1 MELSPLIKKIGHS
14 LVEIRV
20 RALKNIRSK
29 LDHDII
35 AVPDLVQEKM
45 LFVFLLEWFNFPEV
59 PMQEEVLDLISMLS
73 KHPTGAQMLR
83 EVGAVEFLT
92 QLSPNVDLRLRTTVD
107 GIFDQLFHLPEAL
120 PSCPPT
126 TSYEPHSVPALQTEE
141 DSSARGYFQCSKPK
155 STDAL
160 TPRVSFITSVR
171 CLKFSVF
178 PWLSLN
184 TTDRHI
190 LSSNESSLRSGNHN
204 LVRTTCELLRDVI
217 MQDFPAEIFLQRP
230 STVQSLLSLLGLNV
244 DGDVS
249 YLTLQAL
256 ACLEQ
261 LCRNLR
267 SRLRFYRDPSFCSA
281 KQDPVSQNSSISYPH
296 EARGTQRSGVSSPEE
311 SSPRPSVV
319 GRPVQRARGDGQDGD
334 AASSSGSSSQRG
346 APSRPSQQ
354 SPLPQPHPELPPEM
368 EAEDSLELQLQQW
381 SLARFAVAAVEHALP
396 LIRTESLKV
405 FQRVLEL
412 LAEAQGLLGDSV
424 APEVWD
430 EHSLTAT
437 ELREKLQACIEKLG
451 DVMCH
456 HHGMTSS
463 EQPESSVIHHRM
475 VFTGTAIFTIRLLQ
489 TLLPVEKAEDNLPE
503 STVAAIFLLCLD
515 ASFCVAY
522 PLIHESA
529 VAYLEQACF
538 ERYSLYRRVY
548 RVSHC
553 MEATC
558 TFLKDAQAE
567 GDKNWHELLELAD
580 QGIDAFP
587 YHQHLPMVKECVQIC
602 SYLWKFAQASPLL
615 QSETQKIFLKLLS
628 HPLSQVKVETYSCT
642 LSNLKECLGVQ
653 NVAKPASS
661 ICSGVHFLLHSRALY
676 EISVFG
682 LQDQAREV
690 SAAAK
695 DILLYLLKG
704 RLMMTAASWSRFNEA
719 LYPVIP
725 ILQSYASTDD
735 ALGNCILLLSEASAE
750 KEDEVCSPPTRLRMA
765 LRLLFTKHHTVR
777 NKAVQHLL
785 PHLTSAEGAS
795 NSRPTLDSSTLSC
808 LPNLYVLNK
817 SVDIKLSNSEKSYVK
832 VESVNKL
839 YNILTSETVDL
850 VLRKS
855 AADQLAIV
863 LQDSSMH
870 VVLKALG
877 LSDKL
882 ISFITDC
889 VNNNVASMDCMLEP
903 SICMLRKLVFADPSL
918 RHSLAQQTSLL
929 ITLLRASLL
938 IKESQGDVS
947 EAAALMCILLFDE
960 IARMDVWTDKA
971 GSDTGLSSFSLPAA
985 IIRRY
990 NLPFQAP
997 SHHAVSPYCSVLPP
1011 YSDLLSLKPAWEAL
1025 QITWNTAWH
1034 SGIDGLLEH
1043 LKGFRSDVLEFHGDL
1058 VLSESQVVVLRISN
1072 IRSGL
1077 GDCIHGVRDASSHST
1092 VTFALTRMHL
1102 YLFADRLALKA
1113 TAQSSKNILQT
1124 LSWHNAVER
1133 FIMVR
1138 PACRQDERLLVDI
1151 VSFLNTFFK
1160 QNQSELDHQDL
1171 KWLLELLLNQES
1183 HTLLNLLLSAELQ
1196 THTQIQSQGEADKLQ
1211 AHLSHR
1217 LQRELTGLFNTLLL
1231 RMGHTSNRVCGVLSG
1246 PFASELS
1253 LRLLQCLRLS
1263 DAPCFYGL
1271 PSLERTLRTMAHVTA
1286 LPGWSTHAPSME
1298 PNTLCL
1304 KYLSG
1309 LLEVISSFYV
1319 DLGGNSMSF
1328 MGKGVTKN
1336 AVICLLHLS
1345 HEMMNETKNED
1356 WISLWSLGREQT
1368 SDEQSAAQ
1376 LGLAWLIPLWV
1387 DRDPEVR
1394 CASLAVGA
1402 ALSSLERG
1410 CVALS
1415 ESCQNISGG
1424 LWATVLNILLERQ
1437 ECSMV
1442 RREAAFILQNLLVMP
1457 MPANAEEAKECA
1469 WQSPCVH
1476 DEDSGLCLVGLPAL
1490 QALLYHCQFFESV
1503 GQMVKSCYMGRHAF
1517 TLSPPPPPANVTQET
1532 DLNDSLKHWREML
1545 APLNQTQG
1553 SGSMSTSSTLIP
1565 SGSSSGT
1572 HSPVPTS
1579 GVAGIQ
1585 DTPVNRLTA
1594 QGQSDTDSSDSALT
1608 QESHPGGRTEPVA
1621 IVTPHLL
1628 LSVCGLLDNL
1638 LAVLPEFSLSAL
1650 KHNQILQSMASVVD
1664 AATISQCVSELR
1676 TPLLPAAM
1684 EDARNQVLSSLY
1696 YVQSLCKL
1704 LQSAAMHSEDA
1715 PFHRELFKPL
1725 LNNLIS
1731 ILTLS
1736 VADLDAQAQGAV
1748 LNTWAD
1754 VLMLLATLLRRN
1766 QAAVGPSVGVALG
1779 KHWQCFSDTIRV
1791 CLNQSGAES
1800 SLYTSTLH
1808 FLCVLFTEEAKR
1820 RSGGHTGDLTSKGP
1834 SSSLTAVLSFEPG
1847 EVMCELLLEQY
1858 EKILFPDPFKKVMA
1872 KTFMSLLACS
1882 SSAQSYACKA
1892 GVIDSCVERMK
1903 HIYAEL
1909 HLESVKTGKSIHR
1922 RKQVENSMR
1931 ELKMILEI
1939 LRNCL
1944 YQHNEC
1950 KAVATELRL
1959 AAVLLA
1965 LWPWFLLDDLTM
1977 TSALELLCVYTAN
1990 CTAACS
1996 ALCSSSSCSSGSVQ
2010 AVLPKTAVTNSLM
2023 HGVMKLASQVAPDN
2037 SSIHSLAFSLLA
2049 NLAISRDCKG
2059 ALLKS
2064 NFLQHFLS
2072 LPMPK
2077 AGGRGGVSTGDPL
2090 SLWLRL
2096 LLNVSFGDDGQQMI
2110 LRLRGALELL
2120 VELAQS
2126 KHSSTK
2132 PTILLI
2138 LHNICFCSANKPK
2151 VLANDKAVELLV
2163 SCLSSSSSDIR
2174 TIGAS
2179 ALWALL
2185 HNNQKAKATL
2195 KCPSIR
2201 LKVEEAYVSARKEEE
2216 HRSDKPLNIY
2226 LLKCLRNLTH
2236 IFNS

>member
-1 MELSPLIKKIGHS
+1 MELSSLIKKIGHS
-14 LVEIRV
+14 LLEIRV

-29 LDHDII
+29 LDHGLI
-35 AVPDLVQEKM
+35 AIPDLVQERM

-59 PMQEEVLDLISMLS
+59 PMQEEVLDLIGALS

-83 EVGAVEFLT
+83 EVGAVDFLT
-92 QLSPNVDLRLRTTVD
+92 QLSPNVDPRLRTIVD
-107 GIFDQLFHLPEAL
+107 GIFDQLFHLPELYNVAEIFQNPNVL
-120 PSCPPT
+120 T
-126 TSYEPHSVPALQTEE
+126 DVFKTFIFFLFLYPA
-141 DSSARGYFQCSKPK
+141 
-155 STDAL
+155 
-160 TPRVSFITSVR
+160 VSTSVR

-190 LSSNESSLRSGNHN
+190 LSSNESSLRSDNHN

-230 STVQSLLSLLGLNV
+230 STVQVRLQNVLSVRLYR
-244 DGDVS
+244 GD
-249 YLTLQAL
+249 YLAL

-281 KQDPVSQNSSISYPH
+281 KQDPVSQNSSISYPQ
-296 EARGTQRSGVSSPEE
+296 EVRATQHSGVSSPEE
-311 SSPRPSVV
+311 ISTRPSVV
-319 GRPVQRARGDGQDGD
+319 GRPVQRVRGDGQDGD

-346 APSRPSQQ
+346 APPRPAQQ

-381 SLARFAVAAVEHALP
+381 SLARFAVVTVEHALP

-412 LAEAQGLLGDSV
+412 LAEAQGLLGDSI

-437 ELREKLQACIEKLG
+437 ELREKLRACIETLG
-451 DVMCH
+451 DVIYY

-463 EQPESSVIHHRM
+463 EQPESSLIHHRM

-489 TLLPVEKAEDNLPE
+489 TLLPVEKAGDNLPE
-503 STVAAIFLLCLD
+503 STVAAIFLVCLD
-515 ASFCVAY
+515 SSFSVAY

-538 ERYSLYRRVY
+538 ERYSLYRRVS

-587 YHQHLPMVKECVQIC
+587 YHQHLPVVKECVQIC

-615 QSETQKIFLKLLS
+615 QSESQKIFLKLLS
-628 HPLSQVKVETYSCT
+628 HPLSPVKAETYSCT
-642 LSNLKECLGVQ
+642 LSILKECLGVQ

-661 ICSGVHFLLHSRALY
+661 ICSGVHFLLHSRVLY
-676 EISVFG
+676 EISMFG

-725 ILQSYASTDD
+725 ILQSYASTED
-735 ALGNCILLLSEASAE
+735 ALGNCILLISEASAE
-750 KEDEVCSPPTRLRMA
+750 KGDEVCSLTARLRAA
-765 LRLLFTKHHTVR
+765 LRLLFTKHHAVR
-777 NKAVQHLL
+777 NTAVQHLL
-785 PHLTSAEGAS
+785 PHLTSAGGA
-795 NSRPTLDSSTLSC
+795 RPTLDSSTLSC

-817 SVDIKLSNSEKSYVK
+817 SVDIKLSNSDKSYLLVK
-832 VESVNKL
+832 NHYWHWHHVKKCCF
-839 YNILTSETVDL
+839 ILGETVDL
-850 VLRKS
+850 VLRRS
-855 AADQLAIV
+855 AAEQLTIV

-870 VVLKALG
+870 AVLKALG

-882 ISFITDC
+882 ISFITEC
-889 VNNNVASMDCMLEP
+889 VNNSVSMDCLLEP

-918 RHSLAQQTSLL
+918 RHSVAQQTSLL
-929 ITLLRASLL
+929 IMLLRASLL
-938 IKESQGDVS
+938 IKENQGDVS

-960 IARMDVWTDKA
+960 IARMDVWYVFFV
-971 GSDTGLSSFSLPAA
+971 GQSV
-985 IIRRY
+985 Y

-1043 LKGFRSDVLEFHGDL
+1043 QQFMVTICA
-1058 VLSESQVVVLRISN
+1058 VVLRISN
-1072 IRSGL
+1072 LKSGL
-1077 GDCIHGVRDASSHST
+1077 HDCVSKVRDASSHST
-1092 VTFALTRMHL
+1092 VTFAMTRMHL
-1102 YLFADRLALKA
+1102 YLLADRLALKS
-1113 TAQSSKNILQT
+1113 TAQSNKTILQT

-1133 FIMVR
+1133 FLMVR

-1171 KWLLELLLNQES
+1171 KWLLELLLNQVFINKPQLICE
-1183 HTLLNLLLSAELQ
+1183 
-1196 THTQIQSQGEADKLQ
+1196 
-1211 AHLSHR
+1211 
-1217 LQRELTGLFNTLLL
+1217 
-1231 RMGHTSNRVCGVLSG
+1231 VLSG

-1286 LPGWSTHAPSME
+1286 LPGWSTHTPNME

-1345 HEMMNETKNED
+1345 HEMMKENKNED
-1356 WISLWSLGREQT
+1356 WISLWSLGREQS
-1368 SDEQSAAQ
+1368 SDGQSAAQ

-1442 RREAAFILQNLLVMP
+1442 RQEAAFILQNLLVMP

-1517 TLSPPPPPANVTQET
+1517 TLSPPPPPANVTQG
-1532 DLNDSLKHWREML
+1532 MV
-1545 APLNQTQG
+1545 
-1553 SGSMSTSSTLIP
+1553 STRPEHCQLLMDAAVIFY
-1565 SGSSSGT
+1565 
-1572 HSPVPTS
+1572 
-1579 GVAGIQ
+1579 AI
-1585 DTPVNRLTA
+1585 
-1594 QGQSDTDSSDSALT
+1594 GQSDTDSSDSAFT
-1608 QESHPGGRTEPVA
+1608 QESHPGGMTEPSA

-1628 LSVCGLLDNL
+1628 LAVCGLLDNL

-1650 KHNQILQSMASVVD
+1650 KQNQILENMARLERLVKK
-1664 AATISQCVSELR
+1664 
-1676 TPLLPAAM
+1676 
-1684 EDARNQVLSSLY
+1684 N
-1696 YVQSLCKL
+1696 
-1704 LQSAAMHSEDA
+1704 
-1715 PFHRELFKPL
+1715 
-1725 LNNLIS
+1725 
-1731 ILTLS
+1731 
-1736 VADLDAQAQGAV
+1736 
-1748 LNTWAD
+1748 
-1754 VLMLLATLLRRN
+1754 
-1766 QAAVGPSVGVALG
+1766 
-1779 KHWQCFSDTIRV
+1779 
-1791 CLNQSGAES
+1791 
-1800 SLYTSTLH
+1800 
-1808 FLCVLFTEEAKR
+1808 
-1820 RSGGHTGDLTSKGP
+1820 RS
-1834 SSSLTAVLSFEPG
+1834 
-1847 EVMCELLLEQY
+1847 
-1858 EKILFPDPFKKVMA
+1858 
-1872 KTFMSLLACS
+1872 
-1882 SSAQSYACKA
+1882 
-1892 GVIDSCVERMK
+1892 
-1903 HIYAEL
+1903 
-1909 HLESVKTGKSIHR
+1909 
-1922 RKQVENSMR
+1922 
-1931 ELKMILEI
+1931 
-1939 LRNCL
+1939 
-1944 YQHNEC
+1944 
-1950 KAVATELRL
+1950 
-1959 AAVLLA
+1959 
-1965 LWPWFLLDDLTM
+1965 
-1977 TSALELLCVYTAN
+1977 
-1990 CTAACS
+1990 CS
-1996 ALCSSSSCSSGSVQ
+1996 ALCSSSSGSSGSVQ

-2059 ALLKS
+2059 VLLKS

-2077 AGGRGGVSTGDPL
+2077 AGGRSSSPAAEPL
-2090 SLWLRL
+2090 FLWLKL
-2096 LLNVSFGDDGQQMI
+2096 LLNVSFGEDGQQMI

-2120 VELAQS
+2120 VGLAQS
-2126 KHSSTK
+2126 KHSSSK

-2151 VLANDKAVELLV
+2151 VLANGMSTGFTRFYILMVDQHV
-2163 SCLSSSSSDIR
+2163 
-2174 TIGAS
+2174 
-2179 ALWALL
+2179 
-2185 HNNQKAKATL
+2185 
-2195 KCPSIR
+2195 
-2201 LKVEEAYVSARKEEE
+2201 
-2216 HRSDKPLNIY
+2216 PL
-2226 LLKCLRNLTH
+2226 
-2236 IFNS
+2236 

>member
-1 MELSPLIKKIGHS
+1 HS
-14 LVEIRV
+14 LLEIRV

-29 LDHDII
+29 LDHGLI
-35 AVPDLVQEKM
+35 AIPDLVQERM

-59 PMQEEVLDLISMLS
+59 PMQEEVLDLIGALS

-83 EVGAVEFLT
+83 EVGAVDFLT
-92 QLSPNVDLRLRTTVD
+92 QLSPNVDPRLRTIVD

-126 TSYEPHSVPALQTEE
+126 TSYEPHSVPSLPTED

-155 STDAL
+155 QTDAP
-160 TPRVSFITSVR
+160 TPRVSFSTSVR

-190 LSSNESSLRSGNHN
+190 LSSNESSLRSDNHN

-249 YLTLQAL
+249 YLTFQAL

-281 KQDPVSQNSSISYPH
+281 KQDPVSQNSSISYPQ
-296 EARGTQRSGVSSPEE
+296 EVRATQHSGVSSPEE
-311 SSPRPSVV
+311 ISTRPSVV
-319 GRPVQRARGDGQDGD
+319 GRPVQRVRGDGQDGD

-346 APSRPSQQ
+346 APPRPAQQ

-381 SLARFAVAAVEHALP
+381 SLARFAVVTVEHALP

-412 LAEAQGLLGDSV
+412 LAEAQGLLGDSI

-437 ELREKLQACIEKLG
+437 ELASREKLRACIETLG
-451 DVMCH
+451 DVIYY

-463 EQPESSVIHHRM
+463 EQPESSLIHHRM

-489 TLLPVEKAEDNLPE
+489 TLLPVEKAGDNLPE
-503 STVAAIFLLCLD
+503 STVAAIFLVCLD
-515 ASFCVAY
+515 SSFSVAY

-538 ERYSLYRRVY
+538 ERYSLYRRVS

-587 YHQHLPMVKECVQIC
+587 YHQHLPVVKECVQIC

-615 QSETQKIFLKLLS
+615 QSESQKIFLKLLS
-628 HPLSQVKVETYSCT
+628 HPLSPVKAETYSCT
-642 LSNLKECLGVQ
+642 LSILKECLGVQ

-661 ICSGVHFLLHSRALY
+661 ICSGVHFLLHSRVLY
-676 EISVFG
+676 EISMFG

-725 ILQSYASTDD
+725 ILQSYASTED
-735 ALGNCILLLSEASAE
+735 ALGNCILLISEASAE
-750 KEDEVCSPPTRLRMA
+750 KGDEVCSLTARLRAA
-765 LRLLFTKHHTVR
+765 LRLLFTKHHAVR
-777 NKAVQHLL
+777 NTAVQHLL
-785 PHLTSAEGAS
+785 PHLTSAGGA
-795 NSRPTLDSSTLSC
+795 RPTLDSSTLSC

-817 SVDIKLSNSEKSYVK
+817 SVDIKLSNSDKSYVK

-850 VLRKS
+850 VLRRS
-855 AADQLAIV
+855 AAEQLTIV

-870 VVLKALG
+870 AVLKALG

-882 ISFITDC
+882 ISFITEC
-889 VNNNVASMDCMLEP
+889 VNNSVASMDCLLEP

-918 RHSLAQQTSLL
+918 RHSVAQQTSLL
-929 ITLLRASLL
+929 IMLLRASLL
-938 IKESQGDVS
+938 IKENQGDVS

-971 GSDTGLSSFSLPAA
+971 GPDTGLSSFSLPAA
-985 IIRRY
+985 IIRR
-990 NLPFQAP
+990 
-997 SHHAVSPYCSVLPP
+997 
-1011 YSDLLSLKPAWEAL
+1011 
-1025 QITWNTAWH
+1025 
-1034 SGIDGLLEH
+1034 
-1043 LKGFRSDVLEFHGDL
+1043 FHGEL
-1058 VLSESQVVVLRISN
+1058 VLCESQAVVLRISN
-1072 IRSGL
+1072 LKSGL
-1077 GDCIHGVRDASSHST
+1077 HDCVSKVRDASSHST
-1092 VTFALTRMHL
+1092 VTFAMTRMHL
-1102 YLFADRLALKA
+1102 YLLADRLALKS
-1113 TAQSSKNILQT
+1113 TAQSNKTILQT

-1133 FIMVR
+1133 FLMVR

-1183 HTLLNLLLSAELQ
+1183 HTLLNLLLSGEAQ
-1196 THTQIQSQGEADKLQ
+1196 THTQIQSQGEEDKLQ

-1231 RMGHTSNRVCGVLSG
+1231 RMTHTSDRICEVLSG

-1286 LPGWSTHAPSME
+1286 LPGWSTHTPNME

-1345 HEMMNETKNED
+1345 HEMMKENKNED
-1356 WISLWSLGREQT
+1356 WISLWSLGREQS
-1368 SDEQSAAQ
+1368 SDGQSAAQ

-1579 GVAGIQ
+1579 AVAGIQ

-1594 QGQSDTDSSDSALT
+1594 QGQSDTDSSDSAFT
-1608 QESHPGGRTEPVA
+1608 QESHPGGMTEPAA

-1628 LSVCGLLDNL
+1628 LAVCGLLDNL

-1650 KHNQILQSMASVVD
+1650 KQNQILENMASVVD
-1664 AATISQCVSELR
+1664 AAAISQCVNELR

-1684 EDARNQVLSSLY
+1684 EDARNQVLSSVY
-1696 YVQSLCKL
+1696 YVQSLCKF
-1704 LQSAAMHSEDA
+1704 LQSAAVHSEDM
-1715 PFHRELFKPL
+1715 PFHREIFKPL

-1731 ILTLS
+1731 ILTLP
-1736 VADLDAQAQGAV
+1736 VADLDAQAQGAM

-1779 KHWQCFSDTIRV
+1779 KHWQRFSDTLRV
-1791 CLNQSGAES
+1791 CLDQSGAES

-1820 RSGGHTGDLTSKGP
+1820 RSGGHTEDRAGSL
-1834 SSSLTAVLSFEPG
+1834 LTAVLSSESG
-1847 EVMCELLLEQY
+1847 EVICELLLKQY
-1858 EKILFPDPFKKVMA
+1858 EKIPFQDPLKKMTA
-1872 KTFMSLLACS
+1872 KALMSLLACS

-1892 GVIDSCVERMK
+1892 GEIDSCVERMK

-1909 HLESVKTGKSIHR
+1909 HLESVKTGKSAHR

-1950 KAVATELRL
+1950 KVR
-1959 AAVLLA
+1959 
-1965 LWPWFLLDDLTM
+1965 
-1977 TSALELLCVYTAN
+1977 
-1990 CTAACS
+1990 
-1996 ALCSSSSCSSGSVQ
+1996 
-2010 AVLPKTAVTNSLM
+2010 
-2023 HGVMKLASQVAPDN
+2023 
-2037 SSIHSLAFSLLA
+2037 
-2049 NLAISRDCKG
+2049 
-2059 ALLKS
+2059 
-2064 NFLQHFLS
+2064 HF
-2072 LPMPK
+2072 K
-2077 AGGRGGVSTGDPL
+2077 
-2090 SLWLRL
+2090 
-2096 LLNVSFGDDGQQMI
+2096 
-2110 LRLRGALELL
+2110 
-2120 VELAQS
+2120 
-2126 KHSSTK
+2126 
-2132 PTILLI
+2132 
-2138 LHNICFCSANKPK
+2138 
-2151 VLANDKAVELLV
+2151 
-2163 SCLSSSSSDIR
+2163 
-2174 TIGAS
+2174 
-2179 ALWALL
+2179 
-2185 HNNQKAKATL
+2185 
-2195 KCPSIR
+2195 
-2201 LKVEEAYVSARKEEE
+2201 
-2216 HRSDKPLNIY
+2216 
-2226 LLKCLRNLTH
+2226 
-2236 IFNS
+2236 

>member
-1 MELSPLIKKIGHS
+1 
-14 LVEIRV
+14 
-20 RALKNIRSK
+20 K
-29 LDHDII
+29 LDHGLI
-35 AVPDLVQEKM
+35 AIPDLVQERM

-59 PMQEEVLDLISMLS
+59 PMQEEVLDLIGALS

-83 EVGAVEFLT
+83 EVGAVDFLT
-92 QLSPNVDLRLRTTVD
+92 QLSPNVDPRLRTIVD

-126 TSYEPHSVPALQTEE
+126 TSYEPHSVPSLPT
-141 DSSARGYFQCSKPK
+141 
-155 STDAL
+155 
-160 TPRVSFITSVR
+160 VSTSVR

-190 LSSNESSLRSGNHN
+190 LSSNESSLRSDNHN

-249 YLTLQAL
+249 YLTFQAL

-281 KQDPVSQNSSISYPH
+281 KQDPVSQNSSISYPQ
-296 EARGTQRSGVSSPEE
+296 EVRATQHSGVSSPEE
-311 SSPRPSVV
+311 ISTRPSVV
-319 GRPVQRARGDGQDGD
+319 GRPVQRVRGDGQDGD

-346 APSRPSQQ
+346 APPRPAQQ

-381 SLARFAVAAVEHALP
+381 SLARFAVVTVEHALP
-396 LIRTESLKV
+396 LIRTGEKSLKV

-412 LAEAQGLLGDSV
+412 LAEAQGLLGDSI

-437 ELREKLQACIEKLG
+437 ELREKLRACIETLG
-451 DVMCH
+451 DVIYY

-463 EQPESSVIHHRM
+463 EQPESSLIHHRM

-489 TLLPVEKAEDNLPE
+489 TLLPVEKAGDNLPE
-503 STVAAIFLLCLD
+503 STVAAIFLVCLD
-515 ASFCVAY
+515 SSFSVAY

-538 ERYSLYRRVY
+538 ERYSLYRRVS

-587 YHQHLPMVKECVQIC
+587 YHQHLPVVKECVQIC

-615 QSETQKIFLKLLS
+615 QSESQKIFLKLLS
-628 HPLSQVKVETYSCT
+628 HPLSPVKAETYSCT
-642 LSNLKECLGVQ
+642 LSILKECLGVQ

-661 ICSGVHFLLHSRALY
+661 ICSGVHFLLHSRVLY
-676 EISVFG
+676 EISMFG

-725 ILQSYASTDD
+725 ILQSYASTED
-735 ALGNCILLLSEASAE
+735 ALGNCILLISEASAE
-750 KEDEVCSPPTRLRMA
+750 KGDEVCSLTARLRAA
-765 LRLLFTKHHTVR
+765 LRLLFTKHH
-777 NKAVQHLL
+777 
-785 PHLTSAEGAS
+785 
-795 NSRPTLDSSTLSC
+795 
-808 LPNLYVLNK
+808 
-817 SVDIKLSNSEKSYVK
+817 

-850 VLRKS
+850 VLRRS
-855 AADQLAIV
+855 AAEQLTIV
-863 LQDSSMH
+863 LF
-870 VVLKALG
+870 L
-877 LSDKL
+877 
-882 ISFITDC
+882 FIMQ
-889 VNNNVASMDCMLEP
+889 SMDCLLEP

-918 RHSLAQQTSLL
+918 RHSVAQQTSLL
-929 ITLLRASLL
+929 IMLL
-938 IKESQGDVS
+938 IVYK
-947 EAAALMCILLFDE
+947 MCYL
-960 IARMDVWTDKA
+960 
-971 GSDTGLSSFSLPAA
+971 
-985 IIRRY
+985 RY

-1034 SGIDGLLEH
+1034 SGIDGLLDCCFVT
-1043 LKGFRSDVLEFHGDL
+1043 KIKMITDL
-1058 VLSESQVVVLRISN
+1058 LAAVVLRISN
-1072 IRSGL
+1072 LKSGL
-1077 GDCIHGVRDASSHST
+1077 HDCVSKVRDASSHST
-1092 VTFALTRMHL
+1092 VTFAMTRMHL
-1102 YLFADRLALKA
+1102 YLLADRLALKS
-1113 TAQSSKNILQT
+1113 TAQSNKTILQT

-1133 FIMVR
+1133 FLMVR

-1171 KWLLELLLNQES
+1171 KWLLELLLNQVF
-1183 HTLLNLLLSAELQ
+1183 LNKP
-1196 THTQIQSQGEADKLQ
+1196 QICE
-1211 AHLSHR
+1211 
-1217 LQRELTGLFNTLLL
+1217 
-1231 RMGHTSNRVCGVLSG
+1231 VLSG

-1286 LPGWSTHAPSME
+1286 LPGWSTHTPNME

-1345 HEMMNETKNED
+1345 HEMMKENKNED
-1356 WISLWSLGREQT
+1356 WISLWSLGREQS
-1368 SDEQSAAQ
+1368 SDGQSAAQ

-1517 TLSPPPPPANVTQET
+1517 TLSPPPPPANVTQG
-1532 DLNDSLKHWREML
+1532 MV
-1545 APLNQTQG
+1545 
-1553 SGSMSTSSTLIP
+1553 STRP
-1565 SGSSSGT
+1565 E
-1572 HSPVPTS
+1572 HCH
-1579 GVAGIQ
+1579 
-1585 DTPVNRLTA
+1585 
-1594 QGQSDTDSSDSALT
+1594 SDSAFT
-1608 QESHPGGRTEPVA
+1608 QESHPGGMTEPAA

-1628 LSVCGLLDNL
+1628 LAVCGLLDNL

-1650 KHNQILQSMASVVD
+1650 KQNQILENMARL
-1664 AATISQCVSELR
+1664 ERL
-1676 TPLLPAAM
+1676 
-1684 EDARNQVLSSLY
+1684 VLSSVY
-1696 YVQSLCKL
+1696 YVQSLCKF
-1704 LQSAAMHSEDA
+1704 LQSAAVHSEDM
-1715 PFHRELFKPL
+1715 PFHREIFKPL

-1731 ILTLS
+1731 ILTLP
-1736 VADLDAQAQGAV
+1736 VADLDAQAQGAM

-1779 KHWQCFSDTIRV
+1779 KHWQRFSGDTHIHTPKCVTKGGDKQMEREGRRKQKIHRQIHV
-1791 CLNQSGAES
+1791 S
-1800 SLYTSTLH
+1800 S
-1808 FLCVLFTEEAKR
+1808 
-1820 RSGGHTGDLTSKGP
+1820 P
-1834 SSSLTAVLSFEPG
+1834 SSAG
-1847 EVMCELLLEQY
+1847 E
-1858 EKILFPDPFKKVMA
+1858 
-1872 KTFMSLLACS
+1872 
-1882 SSAQSYACKA
+1882 
-1892 GVIDSCVERMK
+1892 IDSCVERMK

-1909 HLESVKTGKSIHR
+1909 HLESVKTGK
-1922 RKQVENSMR
+1922 
-1931 ELKMILEI
+1931 ILS
-1939 LRNCL
+1939 
-1944 YQHNEC
+1944 QQ
-1950 KAVATELRL
+1950 AVATELRL
-1959 AAVLLA
+1959 AAVLMA

-1977 TSALELLCVYTAN
+1977 TAALELLCVYTAN
-1990 CTAACS
+1990 CTVACS
-1996 ALCSSSSCSSGSVQ
+1996 ALCSSSSGSSGSVQ

-2059 ALLKS
+2059 VLLKS

-2077 AGGRGGVSTGDPL
+2077 AGGRSSSPAAEPL
-2090 SLWLRL
+2090 FLWLKL
-2096 LLNVSFGDDGQQMI
+2096 LLNVSFGEDGQQMI

-2120 VELAQS
+2120 VGLAQS
-2126 KHSSTK
+2126 KHSSSK

-2151 VLANDKAVELLV
+2151 VLANGMSTGFTRFYILMVDQHV
-2163 SCLSSSSSDIR
+2163 
-2174 TIGAS
+2174 
-2179 ALWALL
+2179 
-2185 HNNQKAKATL
+2185 
-2195 KCPSIR
+2195 
-2201 LKVEEAYVSARKEEE
+2201 
-2216 HRSDKPLNIY
+2216 PL
-2226 LLKCLRNLTH
+2226 
-2236 IFNS
+2236 

>member
-1 MELSPLIKKIGHS
+1 
-14 LVEIRV
+14 
-20 RALKNIRSK
+20 K
-29 LDHDII
+29 LDHGLI
-35 AVPDLVQEKM
+35 AIPDLVQERM

-59 PMQEEVLDLISMLS
+59 PIQEEVLELIGTLS
-73 KHPTGAQMLR
+73 KHPSGAQMLR

-92 QLSPNVDLRLRTTVD
+92 QLSPNVNPRLRTIVD

-126 TSYEPHSVPALQTEE
+126 TSYEPHSVP
-141 DSSARGYFQCSKPK
+141 
-155 STDAL
+155 STFIFFLFLYPA
-160 TPRVSFITSVR
+160 VSTSVR

-190 LSSNESSLRSGNHN
+190 LSSNESSLRSDNHN

-249 YLTLQAL
+249 YLTFQAL

-281 KQDPVSQNSSISYPH
+281 KQDPVSQNSSISYPQ
-296 EARGTQRSGVSSPEE
+296 EVRATQHSGVSSPEE
-311 SSPRPSVV
+311 ISTRPSVV
-319 GRPVQRARGDGQDGD
+319 GRPGQRVRGDGQDGD

-346 APSRPSQQ
+346 APPRPAQQ

-381 SLARFAVAAVEHALP
+381 SLARFAVEAVEHALP
-396 LIRTESLKV
+396 LIRTGEKSLKV

-412 LAEAQGLLGDSV
+412 LAEAHGLLGDSI

-430 EHSLTAT
+430 EHSLTAI
-437 ELREKLQACIEKLG
+437 ELREKLQACIETLG
-451 DVMCH
+451 DVICYY
-456 HHGMTSS
+456 HGMTSS
-463 EQPESSVIHHRM
+463 EQPESSLIHHRM

-489 TLLPVEKAEDNLPE
+489 TLLPVEKAGDNLPE
-503 STVAAIFLLCLD
+503 STVAAIFLVCLD
-515 ASFCVAY
+515 SSFSVAY

-538 ERYSLYRRVY
+538 ERYSLYRRVS

-558 TFLKDAQAE
+558 TFLKDTQAE

-580 QGIDAFP
+580 QGIDAFL
-587 YHQHLPMVKECVQIC
+587 YHQHLPLVKECVHTG

-615 QSETQKIFLKLLS
+615 QSESQKIFLKLLS
-628 HPLSQVKVETYSCT
+628 HPLSPVKAETYSCT
-642 LSNLKECLGVQ
+642 LSILKECLGVQ
-653 NVAKPASS
+653 NVAKPATS
-661 ICSGVHFLLHSRALY
+661 ICSGVNFLLHSRVLY
-676 EISVFG
+676 EISMFG

-695 DILLYLLKG
+695 DLLLYLLKG

-725 ILQSYASTDD
+725 ILQSYASTED
-735 ALGNCILLLSEASAE
+735 ALGNCILLISEASAE
-750 KEDEVCSPPTRLRMA
+750 KGDEVCSLTARLRAA
-765 LRLLFTKHHTVR
+765 LRLL
-777 NKAVQHLL
+777 L
-785 PHLTSAEGAS
+785 
-795 NSRPTLDSSTLSC
+795 
-808 LPNLYVLNK
+808 LNK
-817 SVDIKLSNSEKSYVK
+817 IFLFFFFFFFFFKQ

-850 VLRKS
+850 VLRRS
-855 AADQLAIV
+855 AAEQLTIV
-863 LQDSSMH
+863 L
-870 VVLKALG
+870 
-877 LSDKL
+877 
-882 ISFITDC
+882 
-889 VNNNVASMDCMLEP
+889 MDCLLEP

-929 ITLLRASLL
+929 IMLL
-938 IKESQGDVS
+938 IVYK
-947 EAAALMCILLFDE
+947 MCYL
-960 IARMDVWTDKA
+960 
-971 GSDTGLSSFSLPAA
+971 
-985 IIRRY
+985 IISHRY

-1043 LKGFRSDVLEFHGDL
+1043 LRGFRSDTRVQFHGEL

-1072 IRSGL
+1072 LKSGL
-1077 GDCIHGVRDASSHST
+1077 HDCVHKVRDASSHST
-1092 VTFALTRMHL
+1092 VTFAMTRMHL
-1102 YLFADRLALKA
+1102 YLLADRLALKS
-1113 TAQSSKNILQT
+1113 TAQSNKNILQT

-1133 FIMVR
+1133 FLMVR

-1171 KWLLELLLNQES
+1171 KWLLELLLNQVF
-1183 HTLLNLLLSAELQ
+1183 LNKP
-1196 THTQIQSQGEADKLQ
+1196 QICE
-1211 AHLSHR
+1211 
-1217 LQRELTGLFNTLLL
+1217 
-1231 RMGHTSNRVCGVLSG
+1231 VLSG

-1286 LPGWSTHAPSME
+1286 LPGWSTHTPNME

-1345 HEMMNETKNED
+1345 HEMMKESINED
-1356 WISLWSLGREQT
+1356 WISLWSLGREQRT
-1368 SDEQSAAQ
+1368 DGQSAAQ

-1517 TLSPPPPPANVTQET
+1517 TLSPPPPPANVTQGTASTRPEHCQP
-1532 DLNDSLKHWREML
+1532 LFSLDRNVFF
-1545 APLNQTQG
+1545 P
-1553 SGSMSTSSTLIP
+1553 
-1565 SGSSSGT
+1565 
-1572 HSPVPTS
+1572 PVFS
-1579 GVAGIQ
+1579 
-1585 DTPVNRLTA
+1585 NLRLLLFLYA
-1594 QGQSDTDSSDSALT
+1594 IGQSDTDSSDSALT
-1608 QESHPGGRTEPVA
+1608 HESHPGGMTEPSA

-1628 LSVCGLLDNL
+1628 LAVCGLLDNL
-1638 LAVLPEFSLSAL
+1638 LAVTRHSLLLTLSFSPLTLLFLP
-1650 KHNQILQSMASVVD
+1650 
-1664 AATISQCVSELR
+1664 
-1676 TPLLPAAM
+1676 
-1684 EDARNQVLSSLY
+1684 QVLSSVY

-1704 LQSAAMHSEDA
+1704 LQSAAIHSEDM
-1715 PFHRELFKPL
+1715 PFHREIFKPL

-1736 VADLDAQAQGAV
+1736 VADLDAQAQGAM

-1779 KHWQCFSDTIRV
+1779 KRWQRFSGDTHIH
-1791 CLNQSGAES
+1791 
-1800 SLYTSTLH
+1800 TPK
-1808 FLCVLFTEEAKR
+1808 CVTK
-1820 RSGGHTGDLTSKGP
+1820 GGDKQMEREGRKKQKTG
-1834 SSSLTAVLSFEPG
+1834 E
-1847 EVMCELLLEQY
+1847 
-1858 EKILFPDPFKKVMA
+1858 
-1872 KTFMSLLACS
+1872 
-1882 SSAQSYACKA
+1882 
-1892 GVIDSCVERMK
+1892 IDSCVERMK

-1909 HLESVKTGKSIHR
+1909 HLESVKTGKSAHR
-1922 RKQVENSMR
+1922 RKVR
-1931 ELKMILEI
+1931 
-1939 LRNCL
+1939 R
-1944 YQHNEC
+1944 
-1950 KAVATELRL
+1950 AVATELRL
-1959 AAVLLA
+1959 VAVLMA

-1977 TSALELLCVYTAN
+1977 TAALELLCVYTAN
-1990 CTAACS
+1990 CTVACS
-1996 ALCSSSSCSSGSVQ
+1996 ALCSSSSSGSSGSVQ

-2049 NLAISRDCKG
+2049 NLAISRDCRG
-2059 ALLKS
+2059 VLLKS

-2077 AGGRGGVSTGDPL
+2077 ACGRSGSPAAEPL
-2090 SLWLRL
+2090 FLWLKL
-2096 LLNVSFGDDGQQMI
+2096 LLNVSFGEDGQQMI

-2120 VELAQS
+2120 VGLAQS
-2126 KHSSTK
+2126 KHSSSK

-2151 VLANDKAVELLV
+2151 VLANDKAVELLI
-2163 SCLSSSSSDIR
+2163 SCLGSSSSEIR

-2185 HNNQKAKATL
+2185 HNNQKVTAFIQWHL
-2195 KCPSIR
+2195 VI
-2201 LKVEEAYVSARKEEE
+2201 
-2216 HRSDKPLNIY
+2216 I
-2226 LLKCLRNLTH
+2226 
-2236 IFNS
+2236 